1 MTHSDIL
8 IIGGGIAGMSA
19 AFFLAKAGKSVT
31 VLERED
37 QPGYHSTGRS
47 AALYSETYG
56 PKIIRKMSTASRAF
70 FITPPDGFTEHD
82 GCPRRRNRT

>member
-37 QPGYHSTGRS
+37 QPGLSQYRS
-47 AALYSETYG
+47 
-56 PKIIRKMSTASRAF
+56 ISR
-70 FITPPDGFTEHD
+70 PL
-82 GCPRRRNRT
+82 